1 MAQKTIL
8 LGFGG
13 TTLSAASDATIT
25 AAGNYNS
32 TFQTRYINLPK
43 LMAKVNRKNFR
54 HFDNKGYLLNYAV
67 SIQQTGPGYRTLY
80 STATDNWVLKN
91 AGRKWH
97 AARMADFA
105 KMGIGVKDLGEYNRT
120 IRPYL
125 NATHAS
131 GTEVVLLDHDGD
143 TIDGGEWTYTQVAAP
158 AGINTDATNDSAAG
172 VQGDKYHLCLT
183 GSHGGFATSNSRDI
197 YSHVSMVQSYLQ
209 SRRTRDESI
218 GSADPGEH
226 TAQDPSPLLEFMQDS
241 AAGGM
246 KTDLLEDMQDEGA
259 PYPGALGSQSKVLSL
274 QAETETTAEY
284 RRDGAIINAPGGLI
298 EIRAQQNASY
308 SGGTLGPRYIVEL
321 IGITRSEG

>member
-13 TTLSAASDATIT
+13 ATLSAVTDANIST
-25 AAGNYNS
+25 AGNYTS
-32 TFQTRYINLPK
+32 SFQTRYINLPK

-67 SIQQTGPGYRTLY
+67 SIQQTGPGYRSLY

-125 NATHAS
+125 NSAHAA

-143 TIDGGEWTYTQVAAP
+143 AITGGEWSYTQVAAP
-158 AGINTDATNDSAAG
+158 AGLNSENAFDSSS
-172 VQGDKYHLCLT
+172 
-183 GSHGGFATSNSRDI
+183 GS
-197 YSHVSMVQSYLQ
+197 
-209 SRRTRDESI
+209 
-218 GSADPGEH
+218 
-226 TAQDPSPLLEFMQDS
+226 
-241 AAGGM
+241 
-246 KTDLLEDMQDEGA
+246 
-259 PYPGALGSQSKVLSL
+259 
-274 QAETETTAEY
+274 
-284 RRDGAIINAPGGLI
+284 
-298 EIRAQQNASY
+298 
-308 SGGTLGPRYIVEL
+308 
-321 IGITRSEG
+321 